1 MEEPTDSGIAPV
13 ADGSAAGRAPV
24 RLMRAAAALAGMAA
38 RLRQLYDR
46 HPVLVSLAAFA
57 AFAALVAAGELL
69 LLPSDARLGT
79 TAVILLAP
87 WLAMSL
93 WLVRLLRERQRL
105 RRVEN
110 EFQLILNHTSLRIL
124 YKDDKNRILRLNE
137 SAARFLG
144 LTVAEATGRSGY
156 DLFPKYAAERH
167 KEDLEVIRSGK
178 PQIGEVKEMKRA
190 GDVSYWGRADK
201 IPYKD
206 PVTGEDRILMIASDV
221 SDQVNTQ
228 LALKWSE
235 ERYHLAIEMS
245 SIGTWDWNVATDE
258 FYWSPRMKEILGLA
272 ESFVPKFADFEER
285 LHPDDIGRVRE
296 ARRAHLERRVPYLME
311 YRLRHATGSYVW
323 VRARGQAMWDAG
335 GRPMRMAGSVEDIT
349 ERVALEQRLAFAAH
363 HDGLT
368 GLSTRSVLVERLREW
383 LRQCVQGESFAL
395 MLIDLDGFK
404 AINDTLGH
412 GAGDDVLKAVAER
425 LGASVKEGDVLA
437 RLGGDEFALLHGS
450 SDPSASAGELAER
463 IIEAIGIPFA
473 VGRNS
478 AAVGVS
484 IGIAV
489 APRDGLDTA
498 SLMNRADLALYSAKR
513 SGRGTYRFYRP
524 DMEARNRDRHALGI
538 DLRRAMTRSEFE
550 LHYQPIVNLESNTI
564 TGIEA
569 LLRWNHPERGP
580 VPPSEFIPIA
590 EATGLINQI
599 GEWVLLNAC
608 REAQNW
614 PDKVRVAVNASAVQ
628 FQGGNIMPAVAQA
641 LGESG
646 LPPGRLE
653 LEITESVFL
662 EETDEALETLR
673 RLHDLGIRIS
683 LDDFGTG
690 YSSLSYLRRFPF
702 DKIKIDASFLRNLN
716 SGTDDFELIRT
727 IISLAARLGVS
738 TTAEGVETK
747 EQMRIVRAE
756 GCTEMQGYLFCPPKP
771 AHEIAALL
779 MPAEEAEK
787 KAKKSVA

>member
-1 MEEPTDSGIAPV
+1 V
-13 ADGSAAGRAPV
+13 
-24 RLMRAAAALAGMAA
+24 LAGKTGG
-38 RLRQLYDR
+38 LRQLYDR
-46 HPVLVSLAAFA
+46 HPVLVSGAAFA
-57 AFAALVAAGELL
+57 AVAALVAAGELL
-69 LLPSDARLGT
+69 LLPPGARLGT
-79 TAVILLAP
+79 PAAVLLGL

-93 WLVRLLRERQRL
+93 WLLWLLREHRRL
-105 RRVEN
+105 RRVETDL
-110 EFQLILNHTSLRIL
+110 ELILNHTALRII

-137 SAARFLG
+137 TAASFLG
-144 LTVAEATGRSGY
+144 CTVAEATGKSGY

-167 KEDLEVIRSGK
+167 KEDLDVIRSGK
-178 PQIGEVKEMKRA
+178 PQIGGIREMKRA

-206 PVTGEDRILMIASDV
+206 PVTGEDRLLMIASDV
-221 SDQVNTQ
+221 SELVNAER
-228 LALKWSE
+228 ALRRSE

-245 SIGTWDWNVATDE
+245 SIGTWDWNIVTGE

-272 ESFVPKFADFEER
+272 ESFAPTFADFEDR
-285 LHPDDIGRVRE
+285 LHPDDLLRVRE
-296 ARRAHLERRVPYLME
+296 ARRTHLERRVPYLME

-323 VRARGQAMWDAG
+323 VRARGQAIWDEKG
-335 GRPMRMAGSVEDIT
+335 NPVRMAGSVEDIT

-368 GLSTRSVLVERLREW
+368 GLSTRTVFVERLKEW
-383 LRQCVQGESFAL
+383 LRQCVHGEGFAL
-395 MLIDLDGFK
+395 LFIDLDGFK
-404 AINDTLGH
+404 SINDTLGH
-412 GAGDDVLKAVAER
+412 GAGDEVLKAVAER
-425 LGASVKEGDVLA
+425 LGASVREGDVLA

-450 SDPSASAGELAER
+450 ADPMETAGELACR
-463 IIEAIGIPFA
+463 IIEAIGAPFP
-473 VGRNS
+473 VGQAS

-484 IGIAV
+484 VGIAI

-498 SLMNRADLALYSAKR
+498 SLMNRADLALYSSKR

-524 DMEARNRDRHALGI
+524 EMEARNRDRHALGI
-538 DLRRAMTRSEFE
+538 DLRRATTRSEFE
-550 LHYQPIVNLESNTI
+550 IHYQPIVNLESNAI
-564 TGIEA
+564 TSVEA
-569 LLRWNHPERGP
+569 LLRWNHPDRGP

-599 GEWVLLNAC
+599 GEWVLLNAA
-608 REAQNW
+608 REARNW
-614 PDKVRVAVNASAVQ
+614 PDNVRVAVNASAVQ
-628 FQGGNIMPAVAQA
+628 FQGGNIMMAVAHA

-646 LPPGRLE
+646 LPAGRLE

-673 RLHDLGIRIS
+673 QLHDLGIHIS

-716 SGTDDFELIRT
+716 SGADDFELIRT
-727 IISLAARLGVS
+727 IINLAARLGVA
-738 TTAEGVETK
+738 TTAEGVETE
-747 EQMRIVRAE
+747 EQLRIVRAE
-756 GCTEMQGYLFCPPKP
+756 GCTEMQGYLFCPPRP
-771 AHEIAALL
+771 AAEIAALL
-779 MPAEEAEK
+779 MPPAAEAEAEE

>member
-1 MEEPTDSGIAPV
+1 MQEPTDSGIAPV
-13 ADGSAAGRAPV
+13 ADGRSPGRAQAWLK
-24 RLMRAAAALAGMAA
+24 RCAAALAGKAGG
-38 RLRQLYDR
+38 LRQIHDR
-46 HPVLVSLAAFA
+46 HPILVSLGAFA

-69 LLPSDARLGT
+69 LLPSDVRLGPT
-79 TAVILLAP
+79 TAIFHGLLFA
-87 WLAMSL
+87 LSL
-93 WLVRLLRERQRL
+93 WLVWLLREHQRL
-105 RRVEN
+105 RRVEH

-137 SAARFLG
+137 TAARFLG
-144 LTVAEATGRSGY
+144 CTVKEATGQSGY
-156 DLFPKYAAERH
+156 ELFPKYAAARH
-167 KEDLEVIRSGK
+167 KEDLEVIHSGK

-190 GDVSYWGRADK
+190 GDVPYWGRADK

-221 SDQVNTQ
+221 SEQVNTQ

-245 SIGTWDWNVATDE
+245 SIGTWDWNIATGE
-258 FYWSPRMKEILGLA
+258 FYWSPRMKEMLGLA
-272 ESFVPKFADFEER
+272 ESFAPKFSDFEDR
-285 LHPDDIGRVRE
+285 LHPDDIARVRE
-296 ARRAHLERRVPYLME
+296 ARRTHLERRVPYLME

-323 VRARGQAMWDAG
+323 LRARGQAIWDDQGNAV
-335 GRPMRMAGSVEDIT
+335 RMAGSVEDIT

-368 GLSTRSVLVERLREW
+368 GLSTRMVFVERLKEW
-383 LRQCVQGESFAL
+383 LRRCVQGEGFAL
-395 MLIDLDGFK
+395 LFIDLDGFK

-412 GAGDDVLKAVAER
+412 GAGDEVLRAVAER

-450 SDPSASAGELAER
+450 ADPSETAGAVAER
-463 IIEAIGIPFA
+463 IIEAIGAPFT
-473 VGRNS
+473 VGQTS

-484 IGIAV
+484 VGIAV

-498 SLMNRADLALYSAKR
+498 SLMNRADLALYSAKH

-524 DMEARNRDRHALGI
+524 EMEARNRDRHALGI
-538 DLRRAMTRSEFE
+538 DLRRATTRSEFE
-550 LHYQPIVNLESNTI
+550 LHYQPIVDIETNAIVSV
-564 TGIEA
+564 EA
-569 LLRWNHPERGP
+569 LIRWNHPERGP

-599 GEWVLLNAC
+599 GEWVLLNAA

-614 PDKVRVAVNASAVQ
+614 PDHVRVAVNASAVQ
-628 FQGGNIMPAVAQA
+628 FQGGNIMLAVAHA

-716 SGTDDFELIRT
+716 SGGDDFELIRT
-727 IISLAARLGVS
+727 IINLAARLGVS
-738 TTAEGVETK
+738 TTAEGVETE
-747 EQMRIVRAE
+747 EQLRIVKAE
-756 GCTEMQGYLFCPPKP
+756 GCTEMQGYFFCPPKP
-771 AHEIAALL
+771 AKDIAALL
-779 MPAEEAEK
+779 MPAAEAE

>member
-1 MEEPTDSGIAPV
+1 MDEPTDSGITPA
-13 ADGSAAGRAPV
+13 ADGPAPGRAQAWLK
-24 RLMRAAAALAGMAA
+24 RCAAAAT
-38 RLRQLYDR
+38 LRHVYDR
-46 HPVLVSLAAFA
+46 HPLLVSLGAFA
-57 AFAALVAAGELL
+57 AFAALIIAGEFL
-69 LLPSDARLGT
+69 LLPSDTGLGT
-79 TAVILLAP
+79 PAVIIIALWSALLP
-87 WLAMSL
+87 WLV
-93 WLVRLLRERQRL
+93 WLLREHRRL
-105 RRVEN
+105 RRVET
-110 EFQLILNHTSLRIL
+110 EFQLILNHTSFRIL

-137 SAARFLG
+137 TAASFLG
-144 LTVAEATGRSGY
+144 CTVAEATGRSGY
-156 DLFPKYAAERH
+156 ELFPKYAAERH

-178 PQIGEVKEMKRA
+178 PQIGGIREMKRA

-221 SDQVNTQ
+221 SELVNTQ
-228 LALKWSE
+228 LALKRSE

-245 SIGTWDWNVATDE
+245 SIGTWDWNVATGE
-258 FYWSPRMKEILGLA
+258 FYWSPRMKEILGLP
-272 ESFVPKFADFEER
+272 ESFAPKFSDFEER
-285 LHPDDIGRVRE
+285 LHPDDIARVRE
-296 ARRAHLERRVPYLME
+296 ARRTHFERRLPYLME
-311 YRLRHATGSYVW
+311 YRLRHATGSHVW
-323 VRARGQAMWDAG
+323 VRARGQAIWDEKG
-335 GRPMRMAGSVEDIT
+335 NPVRMAGSVEDIT

-363 HDGLT
+363 HDSLT
-368 GLSTRSVLVERLREW
+368 GLSTRMVLVERLKEW
-383 LRQCVQGESFAL
+383 LRRCVQGESFAL
-395 MLIDLDGFK
+395 LFIDLDGFK
-404 AINDTLGH
+404 SINDTLGH
-412 GAGDDVLKAVAER
+412 GAGDDVLKSVAER
-425 LGASVKEGDVLA
+425 LGASVREGDVLA

-450 SDPSASAGELAER
+450 ADPTETAGALAVR
-463 IIEAIGIPFA
+463 IIEAISVPFT
-473 VGRNS
+473 VGRNT

-484 IGIAV
+484 VGIAV

-524 DMEARNRDRHALGI
+524 EMEARNRDRHALGI

-550 LHYQPIVNLESNTI
+550 IHYQPIVDLETNAI
-564 TGIEA
+564 TAVEA
-569 LLRWNHPERGP
+569 LLRWHHPERGTI
-580 VPPSEFIPIA
+580 PPSEFIPIA

-614 PDKVRVAVNASAVQ
+614 PDSVRVAVNASAVQ
-628 FQGGNIMPAVAQA
+628 FQGGNIMLAVTHA

-662 EETDEALETLR
+662 EETEEALETLR
-673 RLHDLGIRIS
+673 QLHDLGIHIS

-727 IISLAARLGVS
+727 IINLAARLGVS
-738 TTAEGVETK
+738 TTAEGVETE
-747 EQMRIVRAE
+747 EQMRIVKAE
-756 GCTEMQGYLFCPPKP
+756 GCTEMQGYLFCPPRP

-779 MPAEEAEK
+779 MPSAAEAEE